1 MFIMAF
7 INSGLVIQLVYFK
20 WIPGTTV
27 PLVLNKYDSFS
38 TEWYREIGSTIVITM
53 MLMVISPHIVRL
65 LEECFDSSRRCY
77 DRSCTCDRRHT
88 RKLVQEDYENIN
100 TGSEFMLEFRYSN
113 MLTVLAI
120 AFLYSGGMP
129 ILYPVAA
136 IYFFVTYWID
146 KCMLF
151 YCTRRPIKFDNYIA
165 KKTLNWFKYI
175 LLLHIIGFLLMH
187 GQTPILQNDLFG

>member
-20 WIPGTTV
+20 WIPKTEV

-38 TEWYREIGSTIVITM
+38 TEWYREIGSTIVITL
-53 MLMVISPHIVRL
+53 MLMVMMPHLANVTQM
-65 LEECFDSSRRCY
+65 CFDGCRRCRDRNCNRDSRR
-77 DRSCTCDRRHT
+77 T
-88 RKLVQEDYENIN
+88 RKLAQEDYENVN
-100 TGSEFMLEFRYSN
+100 TKREFMLEFRYSN
-113 MLTVLAI
+113 MLTVLAV

-136 IYFFVTYWID
+136 LYFFITYWFD
-146 KCMLF
+146 KCTLF
-151 YCTRRPIKFDNYIA
+151 NCYRRPIKFDNYMA
-165 KKTLNWFKYI
+165 RKTLDWYKYI
-175 LLLHIIGFLLMH
+175 LLLHIVGFLLMH